1 MRDTLFG
8 IGLIVFIAALA
19 GGIAYV
25 GDRVGHQVGRKRLTL
40 FGVRPRYT
48 STIVAVGT
56 GVIIALAITIG
67 AILASNEVKLAFFQ
81 LESVNQKIGA
91 LQDREK
97 ALEAKVNN
105 AQIVLPIYKQI
116 APWHALF
123 PRGSTA
129 SDRYDAEKTFYDLLV
144 KFVNT
149 NYVPPLK
156 PYVRPK
162 DWEARLREAA
172 NNPEIV
178 ENNKSGDIIVLAIA
192 SKNMFAKDSISF
204 ELTPFKDVEL
214 VAASQPI
221 GSLVIPGGK
230 DVDLGIALQQL
241 MAQGATTLEKL
252 PTFPPYFI
260 GPLVP
265 REYFP
270 SKSDMQKM
278 LAGSGTYVMTVA
290 TAEDIYPHT
299 YLDEGEIPVFVTL
312 TLQK

>member
-56 GVIIALAITIG
+56 GVVIALAVTIG

-81 LESVNQKIGA
+81 LESVNQKIST

-97 ALEAKVNN
+97 ALESKVNN
-105 AQIVLPIYKQI
+105 AQIVIPINIPI
-116 APWHALF
+116 APTYVTF
-123 PRGSTA
+123 PRGSSA
-129 SDRYDAEKTFYDLLV
+129 NERYAAEKTFYDLLV
-144 KFVNT
+144 KFVNI

-156 PYVRPK
+156 PYVKPK
-162 DWEARLREAA
+162 NWDESLRSLA
-172 NNPEIV
+172 NAPEIV
-178 ENNKSGDIIVLAIA
+178 RDNKNNDIIVLAIA
-192 SKNMFAKDSISF
+192 SKNMFAKDSINF
-204 ELTPFKDVEL
+204 ELRPFNDVVL
-214 VAASQPI
+214 VPGSKPI

-230 DVDLGIALQQL
+230 DVDLGSALQQL
-241 MAQGATTLEKL
+241 MTQGARTLEQL
-252 PTFPPYFI
+252 PSFPPYFM

-265 REYFP
+265 RQFFP

-278 LAGSGTYVMTVA
+278 LAGTGTYVMTVY

-299 YLDEGEIPVFVTL
+299 VHDEGNIPVFVLL
-312 TLQK
+312 TLKK